1 EYKYKTMKNLIGS
14 GFSRTTIYFGK
25 FITAIIV
32 SIAFIIFNK
41 VCEIISDVIV
51 KDPITFT
58 TDEMLEMVRSLGM
71 YAIIFILCMLIISD
85 GLSLLAAVIY
95 SIFGKLIIFML
106 EMFSVLSPVALKR
119 ISLVLL
125 LTSDPKGLDEKVLVT
140 YPWLWNGLGIILAI
154 ILLIAGLEIFKRKEF
169 K

>member
-1 EYKYKTMKNLIGS
+1 MAKADL
-14 GFSRTTIYFGK
+14 RGK